1 MYIII
6 IRTFSLIPMGSTYEY
21 IKYFI
26 SLIEFIFEKILIYVV
41 LHFVIRTVVI
51 TYNSLM

>member
-6 IRTFSLIPMGSTYEY
+6 IRTFSLIPMGSTY

-26 SLIEFIFEKILIYVV
+26 SLIEFIFEKNLIHVV

-51 TYNSLM
+51 IYNSLM